1 MEQMNYFFF
10 SMINAT
16 PASSPWMISFATF
29 IARDLIMLI
38 PILLIGLWLWGP
50 KDTMDMQRTVV
61 TKAAIAL
68 AFSMLS
74 ATCIGMLIPH
84 DRPFVDGFGYAFM
97 SHAPDSSFPSDH
109 GTAIFTFALAFLF
122 WHHLWSGVSLMFIAI
137 AIAWSRIY
145 LGVHWPFRHAG
156 CVSVRYCRLLVR
168 ATGLELIWG
177 NYCQYHKALL
187 SHEFCPT
194 NQ

>member
-1 MEQMNYFFF
+1 M
-10 SMINAT
+10 
-16 PASSPWMISFATF
+16 
-29 IARDLIMLI
+29 
-38 PILLIGLWLWGP
+38 GP

-109 GTAIFTFALAFLF
+109 GTAIFTFALAFF
-122 WHHLWSGVSLMFIAI
+122 FGITFGPVSA
-137 AIAWSRIY
+137 
-145 LGVHWPFRHAG
+145 
-156 CVSVRYCRLLVR
+156 
-168 ATGLELIWG
+168 
-177 NYCQYHKALL
+177 
-187 SHEFCPT
+187 
-194 NQ
+194 

>member
-1 MEQMNYFFF
+1 MNYFFF

-68 AFSMLS
+68 AFSML
-74 ATCIGMLIPH
+74 L
-84 DRPFVDGFGYAFM
+84 
-97 SHAPDSSFPSDH
+97 
-109 GTAIFTFALAFLF
+109 
-122 WHHLWSGVSLMFIAI
+122 
-137 AIAWSRIY
+137 
-145 LGVHWPFRHAG
+145 
-156 CVSVRYCRLLVR
+156 
-168 ATGLELIWG
+168 
-177 NYCQYHKALL
+177 
-187 SHEFCPT
+187 
-194 NQ
+194 